1 LAAVDAALNTTLFE
15 WRSTDPRARHQRK
28 KLSRGY
34 HAGDGL
40 RGKKSLNFPDNTLI
54 IAIYGGQAVEE
65 TVKLQLTPQQ
75 IADIKKQIGFELREI
90 YLTKRSLNKLR
101 VFRLR
106 LNDEQQEILEQH
118 LGQKVREL
126 TVTRSVATRIL

>member
-1 LAAVDAALNTTLFE
+1 MAT
-15 WRSTDPRARHQRK
+15 
-28 KLSRGY
+28 
-34 HAGDGL
+34 
-40 RGKKSLNFPDNTLI
+40 
-54 IAIYGGQAVEE
+54 EE
-65 TVKLQLTPQQ
+65 VVKLALTPQQ
-75 IADIKKQIGFELREI
+75 IADIKKQIGFELTEI

-106 LNDEQQEILEQH
+106 LNEEQQMVLEEK

>member
-1 LAAVDAALNTTLFE
+1 M
-15 WRSTDPRARHQRK
+15 
-28 KLSRGY
+28 
-34 HAGDGL
+34 
-40 RGKKSLNFPDNTLI
+40 
-54 IAIYGGQAVEE
+54 EE
-65 TVKLQLTPQQ
+65 IVKLQLTEQQ
-75 IADIKKQIGFELREI
+75 VDEIKKQIGFELREI

-106 LNDEQQEILEQH
+106 LSEEQQQILEEQ